1 MTPVCPE
8 LNELL
13 FAPVSDLE
21 PANCFI
27 NKLRAMNSEEREQQL
42 SKYNF
47 VEQLKIAR
55 THKICV
61 MLNQPHNCILND

>member
-13 FAPVSDLE
+13 FSPASDIE

-27 NKLRAMNSEEREQQL
+27 NKLRAMDTEERDQKL
-42 SKYNF
+42 SKLNF
-47 VEQLKIAR
+47 TEQLKIAR

-61 MLNQPHNCILND
+61 MLNHSHNCILNE